1 MNKAVITLLL
11 VIVVVPF
18 VFSQSTSSKKQVS
31 ASKTTATIPARSTRV
46 SAKQKPAVAKPSP
59 SESPAPTVDAAKAN
73 APSPETKSAAEAT
86 PKTES
91 AQKSGESASPTAKQE
106 ATPTPAEGKKAEPEV
121 PPDPIAELRHKIETA
136 SDVEKLR
143 LQLKLA
149 DQLATAGRQPEAMA
163 ELVQAASVDI
173 FDPTSFYNMGNSFA
187 RLGATDAAINAYRKA
202 IDQRKGN
209 YSRAYNNLGVILLR
223 SGRWDEAHQAFLSAL
238 KLESFHYAEASYN
251 LGRLYAAQGQNDLA
265 TREWRRAL
273 SVNPGHAAAAEAL
286 ARTSDG
292 ERIVVEPKPAASEP
306 KTKLTGSVNPQ
317 PSNNVS
323 ASSRPTNLT
332 IDPASFDYLQR
343 ARNASERGNN
353 SDAIDNYRRLIV
365 RQGGYFA
372 PANLEMS
379 YSLIT
384 VKRYDEALTNLL
396 MVVNNDGTRYPIS
409 YYHLARVYEIK
420 GDLKRAEQAFTEAA
434 KRYGAEN
441 NQFLLDLSRVREK
454 QGNYKGALEAME
466 QYVSQVG
473 AKGLKY
479 EWSDERL
486 STLRQKVAA
495 VPK

>member
-11 VIVVVPF
+11 AIIVVPG
-18 VFSQSTSSKKQVS
+18 VFSQSTSSKKQVP
-31 ASKTTATIPARSTRV
+31 ASKPTATRSRSN
-46 SAKQKPAVAKPSP
+46 SAKQTPAAAKPSP
-59 SESPAPTVDAAKAN
+59 SESQAPAVDAVKSEP
-73 APSPETKSAAEAT
+73 PSPEAKPAGDAA
-86 PKTES
+86 PKTDSE
-91 AQKSGESASPTAKQE
+91 QKSKEPSSPAANQE
-106 ATPTPAEGKKAEPEV
+106 ASTPAEEKKADPEV
-121 PPDPIAELRHKIETA
+121 PADPIADLRHKIESAT
-136 SDVEKLR
+136 DVEKLR

-149 DQLATAGRQPEAMA
+149 DQLATVGRQPEAMS
-163 ELVQAASVDI
+163 ELVQAASTDI
-173 FDPTSFYNMGNSFA
+173 FDPTSFYNLGNSFA

-209 YSRAYNNLGVILLR
+209 YSRAYNNMGVILLR
-223 SGRWDEAHQAFLSAL
+223 SGRWDEAQQAFLSAL

-273 SVNPGHAAAAEAL
+273 SVNPGHSAAAAAL
-286 ARTSDG
+286 ARNSSA
-292 ERIVVEPKPAASEP
+292 ERIVVEPKPANEP
-306 KTKLTGSVNPQ
+306 KPKFTGPVKPK
-317 PSNNVS
+317 PANNVS
-323 ASSRPTNLT
+323 TSSRPTRNLT
-332 IDPASFDYLQR
+332 IDSVSFDYLQR

-353 SDAIDNYRRLIV
+353 SDAIDNYHRLIV

-384 VKRYDEALTNLL
+384 LKRYDEALTNLL
-396 MVVNNDGTRYPIS
+396 QVVNNDATRYPIS
-409 YYHLARVYEIK
+409 YYHLARVYETK
-420 GDLKRAEQAFTEAA
+420 GDLKQAEQAFSEAA
-434 KRYGAEN
+434 KAYGAEN

-466 QYVSQVG
+466 QYVTQVE